1 VERCEVCGFAW
12 EEVAVD
18 DIDGRLRAGTERIAD
33 LLARAPDRATV
44 QPTPGRWS
52 ALEYAGHVRDVLLM
66 LRDRMVVG
74 MVEDEPDF
82 KPMYRDQRV
91 DEGLYA
97 ADTVGTMTSELAVAT
112 ALFTRLFGAV
122 APDDLQRPVRY
133 GFPDPERRTLLW
145 MGQQA
150 VHEVEHHGADIAE
163 NLGVTG

>member
-12 EEVAVD
+12 EAVAVG
-18 DIDGRLRAGTERIAD
+18 DIDGRLRAGTQRIAE
-33 LLARAPDRATV
+33 LLTAAPDRATV
-44 QPTPGRWS
+44 QPTAGRWS

-74 MVEDEPDF
+74 MVEDEPEF

-91 DEGLYA
+91 DHGLYA
-97 ADTVGTMTSELAVAT
+97 ADSVASMTSELPVAT
-112 ALFTRLFGAV
+112 ELFTRLFAAL
-122 APDDLQRPVRY
+122 APGDLQRPVRY

-150 VHEVEHHGADIAE
+150 VHEVEHHGSDIAE

>member
-1 VERCEVCGFAW
+1 MCGFAW

-18 DIDGRLRAGTERIAD
+18 DIDGRLRSGTERIAD
-33 LLARAPDRATV
+33 LLAGAPDRAIV

-74 MVEDEPDF
+74 MVEDEPEF

-97 ADTVGTMTSELAVAT
+97 ADTVETMTAELAVAT

-122 APDDLQRPVRY
+122 PPDDLQRSVRY
-133 GFPDPERRTLLW
+133 GFPDPEHRTLLW

-150 VHEVEHHGADIAE
+150 VHEVEHHGTDIAE

>member
-1 VERCEVCGFAW
+1 MCGFAW

-18 DIDGRLRAGTERIAD
+18 DIDGRLRSGTERIAD
-33 LLARAPDRATV
+33 LLAGAPDRATV

-74 MVEDEPDF
+74 MVEDEPEF

-97 ADTVGTMTSELAVAT
+97 ADTVGTMTV
-112 ALFTRLFGAV
+112 
-122 APDDLQRPVRY
+122 
-133 GFPDPERRTLLW
+133 
-145 MGQQA
+145 
-150 VHEVEHHGADIAE
+150 
-163 NLGVTG
+163 